1 MMPCT
6 SQPLDNNSSARYE
19 PSWPVIPVMS
29 AFFAMRRGT
38 SLFQLAEQGKSN
50 SRRRSKAL
58 GFSFNAGI
66 MRAEENLCERVEAD
80 GLGRAERI
88 HGRKLVSA
96 LFQFAP
102 DLLTG
107 PFFDLQFVGFPLVME
122 P

>member
-19 PSWPVIPVMS
+19 PSCPVIPVMS

-38 SLFQLAEQGKSN
+38 SLFQLADQGKSN

-66 MRAEENLCERVEAD
+66 VRAEKDFGLRVEAD
-80 GLGRAERI
+80 ALVRAERG
-88 HGRKLVSA
+88 HGRQFMTARFQVS
-96 LFQFAP
+96 QN
-102 DLLTG
+102 LLPG
-107 PFFDLQFVGFPLVME
+107 PSFDLQLVR
-122 P
+122 